1 MARVLIIDA
10 NIEDVRDMSATL
22 AARGFVI
29 DVAPDGEHALATLDQ
44 TRPDVVLLEVA
55 GPATD
60 GMEILDRIRANPH
73 VASTPVIIVTA
84 KVGDDDI
91 LAGYKFGADYYLTK
105 PVTARRLLRGVG
117 LVLGREFPE

>member
-1 MARVLIIDA
+1 MARVLIVDA
-10 NIEDVRDMSATL
+10 SIEDVRDMSATL
-22 AARGFVI
+22 AARGFVV
-29 DVAPDGEHALATLDQ
+29 DVAPDGEQALATLEQ

-55 GPATD
+55 GSATD

-73 VASTPVIIVTA
+73 VAATPVIIVTA

-105 PVTARRLLRGVG
+105 PVTARRLLRGIG

>member
-1 MARVLIIDA
+1 MARVLIVDGNA
-10 NIEDVRDMSATL
+10 EDVRGMSEAL
-22 AARGFVI
+22 AARGFAV
-29 DVAPDGEHALATLDQ
+29 DVVPDGEQALTTLEQ
-44 TRPDVVLLEVA
+44 NRPDVVLLEVV

-105 PVTARRLLRGVG
+105 PVTARRLLRGIG